1 MTKKTA
7 PPIALEDRLEDGAR
21 LSSPSAAR
29 NREPIMSALGDR
41 LPQGGHVLEI
51 ASGTGEHALAV
62 VSARPDLSWT
72 PSDPD
77 PASRASENA
86 WAEDAAGRIRPAL
99 DLDVSAAEWWRS
111 LEPVDAIYCANMIHI
126 APWEAAEGL
135 FEGAAHL
142 LTEQGALYLYGPFLE
157 GEQTAPSNLAF
168 DESLKAR
175 DPRWGVR
182 ALDAVDALA
191 GLFGMERT
199 ERLQMPSNNL
209 LLTYKRGAA

>member
-1 MTKKTA
+1 MTKIT
-7 PPIALEDRLEDGAR
+7 PPIALEDRASDGAR

-29 NREPIMSALGDR
+29 NREPIMTALSER
-41 LPQGGHVLEI
+41 LPQSAHVLEI

-77 PASRASENA
+77 PTSRASENA
-86 WAEDAAGRIRPAL
+86 WAEDAEGRIRPAL
-99 DLDVSAAEWWRS
+99 DLNVSAEGWWRA

-135 FEGAAHL
+135 FQGAAEL
-142 LTEQGALYLYGPFLE
+142 LTEHGALHLYGPFLE
-157 GEQTAPSNLAF
+157 GADTAPSNLDF
-168 DESLKAR
+168 DASLKQR

-182 ALDAVDALA
+182 PLSDVDALA
-191 GLFGMERT
+191 ARNGLVRV
-199 ERLQMPSNNL
+199 ERLAMPSNNL
-209 LLTYKRGAA
+209 MLTFKRGAA